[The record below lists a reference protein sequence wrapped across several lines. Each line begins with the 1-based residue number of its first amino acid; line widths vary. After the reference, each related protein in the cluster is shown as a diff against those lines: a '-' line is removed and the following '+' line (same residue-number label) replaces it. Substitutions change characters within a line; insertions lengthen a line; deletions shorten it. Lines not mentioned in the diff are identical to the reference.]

1 MRVTQQ
7 SVPRLRRGVR
17 RQFDK
22 ARNTAVLM
30 APERVVVLDD
40 IADAIIGE
48 CDGQRSV
55 AEIVATLAARYQ
67 ASEDEISGDI
77 TSFFEELTQAAL
89 VTL

>member
-1 MRVTQQ
+1 M
-7 SVPRLRRGVR
+7 PRLRRGVR

-40 IADAIIGE
+40 IADAIVAE

-55 AEIVATLAARYQ
+55 AEIVAALAARYQ
-67 ASEDEISGDI
+67 APEEEISNDVRD
-77 TSFFEELTQAAL
+77 FFESLADAAL

>member
-1 MRVTQQ
+1 MRVTPH

-40 IADAIIGE
+40 IADAIVAE

-55 AEIVATLAARYQ
+55 AEIVTVLATRYQ
-67 ASEDEISGDI
+67 APEAEISADV
-77 TSFFEELTQAAL
+77 TVFFEDLAQAAL

>member
-1 MRVTQQ
+1 MRVTPQ

-48 CDGQRSV
+48 CDGQHSV
-55 AEIVATLAARYQ
+55 AEIVAALAARYQ
-67 ASEDEISGDI
+67 APEDEIIGDV
-77 TSFFEELTQAAL
+77 TAFFEELTQAAL